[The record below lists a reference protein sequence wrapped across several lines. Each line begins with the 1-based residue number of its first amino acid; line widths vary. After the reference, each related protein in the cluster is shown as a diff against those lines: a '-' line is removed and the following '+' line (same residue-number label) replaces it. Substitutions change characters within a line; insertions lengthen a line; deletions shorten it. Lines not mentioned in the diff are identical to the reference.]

1 MGAALAF
8 YSLLSISPLV
18 VLVVAI
24 AGEFIDRSAVL
35 RELTGQFQY
44 LLGSQ
49 GATALNAMLAS
60 AQADSAE
67 SAKASII
74 SVITLFIGASAVFA
88 ELRSDLDT
96 IWEVAP
102 SPDDGFWE
110 VIRNRLLSVVMV
122 IAIAF
127 LLLASLVF
135 SAALSA
141 TSAFLLNMLPLQK
154 LLAQWLDFAVSLTG
168 VAALFA
174 VTFRLVPDAPVK
186 WRQAWIG
193 GGVTAVFFTAGKYLI
208 GTYLTRAAVSSAYG
222 AAGSIAVVIIW
233 VYYTAQIF
241 FFGAEF
247 TRAIGE
253 PPTRRGMASTGR

>member
-24 AGEFIDRSAVL
+24 AGEFIDRSVVL

-44 LLGSQ
+44 LLGLP
-49 GATALNAMLAS
+49 GATALNAMLVS
-60 AQADSAE
+60 AQANSAE
-67 SAKASII
+67 STKASII

-102 SPDDGFWE
+102 SPDDGLWE
-110 VIRNRLLSVVMV
+110 VIRKRLLSVVMV

-141 TSAFLLNMLPLQK
+141 TSAFLLNMMPLQK
-154 LLAQWLDFAVSLTG
+154 LLAQSLDFVVSLIG

-174 VTFRLVPDAPVK
+174 MTFRLVPDAPVK

-193 GGVTAVFFTAGKYLI
+193 GGLTAVLFTAGKYFI

-222 AAGSIAVVIIW
+222 AAGSIVVVIIW

-253 PPTRRGMASTGR
+253 PPGRG